1 MKLQVITKTAGACSN
16 EKRLEILRMLR
27 NRKYANVSSIAKSI
41 NLSVKSTSKHLQVL
55 YQVHIIKR
63 ERESTEIFYS
73 LNRPL
78 NDVAKNIVSF
88 L

>member
-41 NLSVKSTSKHLQVL
+41 NLSIKSTSKHLQVL
-55 YQVHIIKR
+55 YQAHIIKR

-73 LNRPL
+73 LSRPL
-78 NDVAKNIVSF
+78 NDIAKNIVNF

>member
-1 MKLQVITKTAGACSN
+1 MKLTVITKTTDACSN
-16 EKRLEILRMLR
+16 EKRLEILRLLR
-27 NRKYANVSSIAKSI
+27 HKKYANVSMIGKSI
-41 NLSVKSTSKHLQVL
+41 NMSVKSTSKHLQVL
-55 YQVHIIKR
+55 YQAHIIKR

-78 NDVAKNIVSF
+78 NDIAKNIVSY

>member
-41 NLSVKSTSKHLQVL
+41 NLSIKSTSKHLQVL

>member
-16 EKRLEILRMLR
+16 EKRLEILRILR
-27 NRKYANVSSIAKSI
+27 NKKYANVSSIAKSI
-41 NLSVKSTSKHLQVL
+41 NLSIKSTSKHLQVL
-55 YQVHIIKR
+55 YQAHIIKR

-78 NDVAKNIVSF
+78 NDLAKNIVSF